1 LPSFLQLICS
11 YRFLSIRIGTAKGGA
26 HAVPLRSVQ
35 SRMPIRPAHRVATLL
50 ICIICSA
57 TRLDGQD
64 TTTVERT
71 PPPAKPSPMLYI
83 TPFLSAGWSQRLG
96 TPKAWKRTWGG
107 YGSRVGDQFGS
118 LVVRES
124 VRRLV
129 DHAVPWVDDR
139 SPCLSHPVSPA
150 REVVVRTG
158 CAIARTSTLR
168 TTSGELRPNLPFL
181 TGIAVGSATSLSWR
195 PERHSAASSRAFVAQ
210 RLAISYGATVLVRL
224 VKDWR
229 ADAKARP

>member
-1 LPSFLQLICS
+1 
-11 YRFLSIRIGTAKGGA
+11 
-26 HAVPLRSVQ
+26 
-35 SRMPIRPAHRVATLL
+35 MPIRPARGFAAIL
-50 ICIICSA
+50 ILTASA
-57 TRLDGQD
+57 AARLDGQD

-83 TPFLSAGWSQRLG
+83 TPFLSAGWSQHLG
-96 TPKAWKRTWGG
+96 TPNAWKRTWGG

-150 REVVVRTG
+150 REVIVRTG
-158 CAIARTSTLR
+158 CAIARTSASFAPPGGCGTRRVTGL
-168 TTSGELRPNLPFL
+168 SGKALAVPHASAARRRAPASRRRLRP
-181 TGIAVGSATSLSWR
+181 T
-195 PERHSAASSRAFVAQ
+195 
-210 RLAISYGATVLVRL
+210 
-224 VKDWR
+224 
-229 ADAKARP
+229 